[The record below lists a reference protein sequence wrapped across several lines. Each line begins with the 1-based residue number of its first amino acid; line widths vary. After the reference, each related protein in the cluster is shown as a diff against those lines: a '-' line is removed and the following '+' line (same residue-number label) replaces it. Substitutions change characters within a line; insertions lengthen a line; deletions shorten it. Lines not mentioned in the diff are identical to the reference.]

1 MPRWKPLHRSTRR
14 SDQPIFSRESRHS
27 TVLDVVC
34 YLKHK
39 VLAPATGVQCSP
51 NTDFRDVMSRH
62 IRRRLSFLLL
72 DNVNG
77 GDNLGLVSAQRDRFC
92 ANTLLIV
99 NVFLI
104 KLPCRALSP
113 MLKSASVVYRDQT
126 LSRQKAGCTL
136 VCDGPCGCSSMAELL
151 VPNQVTRVRFP
162 SPAPDK

>member
-1 MPRWKPLHRSTRR
+1 MPLLMPRWKPLHRSTRR
-14 SDQPIFSRESRHS
+14 SDQPIFRRESRYS
-27 TVLDVVC
+27 TVPDVVC

-39 VLAPATGVQCSP
+39 VQAPATGVQCSP
-51 NTDFRDVMSRH
+51 NTDSRDVMSRH
-62 IRRRLSFLLL
+62 IRRRLSFFNCSTMLT
-72 DNVNG
+72 G

-126 LSRQKAGCTL
+126 LSRQKTGFRLSLRQTK
-136 VCDGPCGCSSMAELL
+136 
-151 VPNQVTRVRFP
+151 RV
-162 SPAPDK
+162 